1 MSASLAQGTPV
12 DGRLFWTRYEVYLE
26 FPFTIPFHRQCAS
39 GTEPILRDDFT
50 AWILDALAKLYASK
64 GSMSVNQ
71 SLYPL
76 QTCNLHPCQF
86 NGMES
91 STKPWKTPQG

>member
-12 DGRLFWTRYEVYLE
+12 DGRLFWTRY
-26 FPFTIPFHRQCAS
+26 A
-39 GTEPILRDDFT
+39 EPILRDDFT

>member
-1 MSASLAQGTPV
+1 MGASLAQGTPV
-12 DGRLFWTRYEVYLE
+12 DGRLFWTRYGLKKFISS
-26 FPFTIPFHRQCAS
+26 FPLRYPSAAS
-39 GTEPILRDDFT
+39 AHPPILRDDFT

-64 GSMSVNQ
+64 GSLSVNQ

-86 NGMES
+86 NGMEA
-91 STKPWKTPQG
+91 STKPWKAPQG